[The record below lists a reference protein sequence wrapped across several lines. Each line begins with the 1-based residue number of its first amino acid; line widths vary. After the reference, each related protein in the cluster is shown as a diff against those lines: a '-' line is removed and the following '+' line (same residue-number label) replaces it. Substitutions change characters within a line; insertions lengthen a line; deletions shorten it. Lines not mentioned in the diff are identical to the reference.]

1 MSARTAAPMPSTT
14 STEVSPTPTPPRPR
28 ANIRRELLY
37 TRSGIVLTLIGV
49 ILVSKDLIR
58 VFNVRVEAGRVIPSI
73 EDGLLVV
80 IFILLSYGNLVY
92 QISRVGYFKRLRT
105 HRAASRD
112 ELEAIYDSDP
122 PAVVVLIPSYREELE
137 VIRQTLM
144 SAALMEYPGK
154 RIALLIDDPPNSD
167 PIMAA
172 DLAAPRHLTREVET
186 LMRAEER

>member
-28 ANIRRELLY
+28 ANIRHELLY

-58 VFNVRVEAGRVIPSI
+58 AFNVRVEAGRVIPSI

-105 HRAASRD
+105 HRAASRH
-112 ELEAIYDSDP
+112 ELKPISDSDP
-122 PAVVVLIPSYREELE
+122 PAVVVLIPSYREELD

-144 SAALMEYPGK
+144 S
-154 RIALLIDDPPNSD
+154 SS
-167 PIMAA
+167 
-172 DLAAPRHLTREVET
+172 TRYD
-186 LMRAEER
+186 RSEEHTSE